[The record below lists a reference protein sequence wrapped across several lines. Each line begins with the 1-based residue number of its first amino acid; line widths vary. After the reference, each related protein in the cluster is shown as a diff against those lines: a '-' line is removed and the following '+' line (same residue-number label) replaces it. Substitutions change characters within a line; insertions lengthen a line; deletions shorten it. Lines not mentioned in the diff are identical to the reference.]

1 MSRYVFKMPDLGEG
15 TVEAEIV
22 SCYVKPGDYV
32 QEEQLILEVMTE
44 KAAVEVPSPVT
55 GRIVSIAGGPG
66 QSVAVGADLIVF
78 DTDTPAASDAAPS
91 QQAEL
96 PNATAPSQAE
106 HAAEVVTSARVMAS
120 PSTRRR
126 AKEAGVDLTEVSG
139 SGPGG
144 RIQKSD
150 LDDFLAAG
158 STPDAATKVAT
169 AAAPMGETEDVPI
182 TGVRRVIA
190 QRMTEAMSIPHFS
203 YIEEVDVTELEAL
216 REYLNER
223 QPQGAPAFTYLPFL
237 ALALAKVLPAFPQ
250 CNAHFDKARNVLV
263 RHRSLHLGIAT
274 QTPDGLKVPVVR
286 NVQAL
291 SLREIAAEIRRVSE
305 AARTNKAKRAE
316 LSASTFTLTS
326 LGKLGGV
333 ATTPIINS
341 PEVAILGVNKA
352 IERPVVRQGVIAVR
366 RIMNLSASFDHRF
379 VDGHDAASLLQAL
392 KDHLEHPA
400 LMALETR

>member
-1 MSRYVFKMPDLGEG
+1 
-15 TVEAEIV
+15 
-22 SCYVKPGDYV
+22 
-32 QEEQLILEVMTE
+32 
-44 KAAVEVPSPVT
+44 
-55 GRIVSIAGGPG
+55 
-66 QSVAVGADLIVF
+66 
-78 DTDTPAASDAAPS
+78 
-91 QQAEL
+91 
-96 PNATAPSQAE
+96 
-106 HAAEVVTSARVMAS
+106 MAS

-158 STPDAATKVAT
+158 STADAATKVAT
-169 AAAPMGETEDVPI
+169 AAAPMDETEDVPI